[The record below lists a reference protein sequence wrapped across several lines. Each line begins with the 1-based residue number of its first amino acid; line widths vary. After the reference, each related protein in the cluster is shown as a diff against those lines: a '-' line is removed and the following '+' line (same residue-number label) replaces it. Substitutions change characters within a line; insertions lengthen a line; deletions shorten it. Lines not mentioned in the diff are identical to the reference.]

1 MDKLKPDADTMTAM
15 HKALG
20 CVVIALADTMPPPHR
35 AEFAS
40 NLARLARNAEASG
53 EVALETMLI
62 DLFRAATR

>member
-40 NLARLARNAEASG
+40 NLG
-53 EVALETMLI
+53 
-62 DLFRAATR
+62 AAGQECGGQR